1 MITEA
6 LDMMYMIV
14 RDSKGNRSEC
24 MLMASDQSRMRV
36 AFRGGDDAVELR
48 RQGDR
53 WIQEGYGPVE
63 VESFVAGDRPLI
75 VMQPDAEY
83 LLAG

>member
-1 MITEA
+1 M
-6 LDMMYMIV
+6 LYMIL
-14 RDSKGNRSEC
+14 RDSHGQRCEC
-24 MLMASDQSRMRV
+24 MLMASDESRMRV
-36 AFRGGDDAVELR
+36 AFRGGDDAVELK

-53 WIQEGYGPVE
+53 WIQEGDGPVE

-75 VMQPDAEY
+75 ALRPDAQY